1 MSQAALKQIHVCP
14 VETGLELIG
23 GRWKARILWKL
34 YNRTLRFGELRRGLP
49 GISEKML
56 AQQLKK
62 LEQDQLI
69 IRTQYPEMPPR
80 VEYSL
85 SAFGR
90 SLTPVLEALRAWG
103 EENQAQIRLVLQ
115 AEGMEKVLDAN

>member
-1 MSQAALKQIHVCP
+1 MNYATLKQVHVCP

-34 YNRTLRFGELRRGLP
+34 YNGTMRFGELRRGLP
-49 GISEKML
+49 GITEKML
-56 AQQLKK
+56 TQQLKE
-62 LEQDQLI
+62 LEHDQLI

-85 SAFGR
+85 SEFGR
-90 SLTPVLEALRAWG
+90 SLTPVLEALKAWG
-103 EENQAQIRLVLQ
+103 VENQAQIRHVIQ
-115 AEGMEKVLDAN
+115 AEAIENLIA

>member
-1 MSQAALKQIHVCP
+1 MSHATLKQIHVCP

-34 YNRTLRFGELRRGLP
+34 YNGTLRFGELRRGLP
-49 GISEKML
+49 GITEKML
-56 AQQLKK
+56 AQQLKE
-62 LEQDQLI
+62 LEHDQLI
-69 IRTQYPEMPPR
+69 LRTQYPEMPPR

-90 SLTPVLEALRAWG
+90 SLAPVLEALKAWG
-103 EENQAQIRLVLQ
+103 EDNQAQIRQVIL
-115 AEGMEKVLDAN
+115 AERMENVVA

>member
-1 MSQAALKQIHVCP
+1 MSHAALKQVHICP

-34 YNRTLRFGELRRGLP
+34 YNGNMRFGELRRGLP
-49 GISEKML
+49 GITEKML

-62 LEQDQLI
+62 LEHDQLI
-69 IRTQYPEMPPR
+69 VRTQYPEMPPR

-85 SAFGR
+85 SEFGQ
-90 SLTPVLEALRAWG
+90 SLAPVLEALKVWG
-103 EENQAQIRLVLQ
+103 VENQAQIQQVIQ
-115 AEGMEKVLDAN
+115 AEEIENPIA

>member
-1 MSQAALKQIHVCP
+1 MNHTTLKQVHVCP

-34 YNRTLRFGELRRGLP
+34 YNGTMRFGELRRGLP
-49 GISEKML
+49 GITEKML
-56 AQQLKK
+56 AQQLKE
-62 LEQDQLI
+62 LEHDQLI

-85 SAFGR
+85 SKFGR
-90 SLTPVLEALRAWG
+90 SLTPVLEALKAWG
-103 EENQAQIRLVLQ
+103 VENQTQIRQVIQ
-115 AEGMEKVLDAN
+115 AEEMENLIV